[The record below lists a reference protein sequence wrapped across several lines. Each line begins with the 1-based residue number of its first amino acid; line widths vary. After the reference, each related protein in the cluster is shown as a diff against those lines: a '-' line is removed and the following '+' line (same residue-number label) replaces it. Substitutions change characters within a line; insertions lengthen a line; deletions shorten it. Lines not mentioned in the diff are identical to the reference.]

1 MRNLMEQVMK
11 GREEKPFE
19 TLIWRGI
26 TIHIRSEAGCFTMR
40 DLCHFDIE
48 AVSPER
54 AKLPITE
61 TGYRSH
67 FFYGELP
74 EDVVGAVGSWL
85 DEEAESAEW
94 KLHEASARQLSLL

>member
-1 MRNLMEQVMK
+1 MK
-11 GREEKPFE
+11 LREETTPE
-19 TLIWRGI
+19 TLIWRGV
-26 TIHIRSEAGCFTMR
+26 TIHIRSQARCFTMGN
-40 DLCHFDIE
+40 LCHFDIE

-54 AKLPITE
+54 TKLPITE

-74 EDVVGAVGSWL
+74 EDAVAAVRSWL

-94 KLHEASARQLSLL
+94 KAYEAASKQLSFF

>member
-1 MRNLMEQVMK
+1 MK
-11 GREEKPFE
+11 LREKTPVE
-19 TLIWRGI
+19 TLVWRGI
-26 TIHIRSEAGCFTMR
+26 TIHVRSQAGCFTMG

-67 FFYGELP
+67 FYHGTLP
-74 EDVVGAVGSWL
+74 EDVVEAVRSWL
-85 DEEAESAEW
+85 DEEAEKPEW
-94 KLHEASARQLSLL
+94 KTAEANARQLSFF